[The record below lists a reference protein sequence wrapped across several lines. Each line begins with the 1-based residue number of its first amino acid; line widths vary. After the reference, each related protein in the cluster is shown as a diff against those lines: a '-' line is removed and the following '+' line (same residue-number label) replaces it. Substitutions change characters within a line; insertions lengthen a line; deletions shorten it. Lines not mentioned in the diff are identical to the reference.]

1 LNAVQDVKRKTLG
14 NERLFFGEGVIM
26 VRKSLILVLIAAF
39 AVACATTDGSTAPNE
54 NKKTKRGAVIG
65 AVAGAIAGA
74 VIGNQ
79 SGNNRTGAVI
89 GAAAGAAVGGAI
101 GRRMDKQAEELKQIE
116 GIEVEHA
123 PDSGEINVRLTSDIL
138 FDLNSAALRSA
149 SRETLNELGANF
161 RQYPDNKII
170 VEGHTD
176 SSGTDAYN
184 QQLSERRAS
193 TVADYLI
200 DRGVP
205 SSNVV
210 VYGYGEMRPKA
221 SNDTA
226 EGRQLNRRVEIRIQ
240 APQQASLQ

>member
-1 LNAVQDVKRKTLG
+1 
-14 NERLFFGEGVIM
+14 M